1 MQSVSQGASKF
12 PFEIELAMMRS
23 KKSNK
28 VVGPSII
35 SMANS
40 APSTVELGG
49 SSVGFATSGRGGLST
64 VDQGG
69 QIVVAPL
76 TCGSHLI
83 KQDRGRGKPKRYA
96 GGNEDG

>member
-12 PFEIELAMMRS
+12 PFEIELAMMRP

-35 SMANS
+35 SMATS

-64 VDQGG
+64 VNQGG
-69 QIVVAPL
+69 QIVVVPL

-83 KQDRGRGKPKRYA
+83 KQDRG
-96 GGNEDG
+96 